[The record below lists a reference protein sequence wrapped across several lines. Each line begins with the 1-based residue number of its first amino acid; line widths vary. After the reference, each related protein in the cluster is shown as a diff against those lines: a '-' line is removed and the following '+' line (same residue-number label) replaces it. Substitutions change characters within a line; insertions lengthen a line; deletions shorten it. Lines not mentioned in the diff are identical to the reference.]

1 MNEIW
6 RKEGSKNCSTR
17 HTCSLSLSPLLS
29 LILLQTLI
37 LLPCNFS
44 FFFLCY
50 RNGKEAQHTKNAVTL
65 PLLLGTWG
73 SRDSFP
79 SLSWISLSRENAEY
93 LHVISALRCTAK
105 ASERKE
111 WLFPIV
117 YSLCCHRIIELFE
130 FEGTLKG
137 HLVQLPCTEQGHLQL
152 DQVAQS
158 PIQPDLECL
167 QGWGILL
174 WTTCFSASLSLL

>member
-17 HTCSLSLSPLLS
+17 HTWSLSLSPLLS

-79 SLSWISLSRENAEY
+79 SLS
-93 LHVISALRCTAK
+93 
-105 ASERKE
+105 
-111 WLFPIV
+111 
-117 YSLCCHRIIELFE
+117 
-130 FEGTLKG
+130 
-137 HLVQLPCTEQGHLQL
+137 
-152 DQVAQS
+152 
-158 PIQPDLECL
+158 
-167 QGWGILL
+167 
-174 WTTCFSASLSLL
+174 